1 MPVTMPEDRSGCL
14 ASFQLVMCGLGVT
27 AGICS
32 FFLFCFL
39 YGNISASLWALASGV
54 LAAIVLHLR
63 LLYTNHR
70 LHSWHTVHSL
80 AANRNLGILTGV
92 LSVGATVYYI
102 YMAVSE
108 GQQVFPIKDS
118 WMIAG
123 VWAFM
128 TVKWSVGLVY
138 LGHKYKCILDREYT
152 LL

>member
-1 MPVTMPEDRSGCL
+1 MPVMVPEDRSGWRV
-14 ASFQLVMCGLGVT
+14 SFQLVMCGVGVT

-32 FFLFCFL
+32 FFIFCFL
-39 YGNISASLWALASGV
+39 YGNISAGLWGLGSGI

-63 LLYTNHR
+63 LLYKNHR

-92 LSVGATVYYI
+92 LSTGALVYYL
-102 YMAVSE
+102 YMKFSE
-108 GQQVFPIKDS
+108 SQDVFPIKDS
-118 WMIAG
+118 WMIAA

-128 TVKWSVGLVY
+128 TVKWSLALVY